1 MPSSP
6 SMCLDMTDRRHP
18 FGQHGH
24 YGKGWSVWPG
34 ASRSNGSP
42 EPKTKGK
49 AFPSCDRSWGP
60 EPTITVVKEE
70 RAVANPGPEDPQA
83 ASIVQMF
90 AIEAVGDVFNP
101 TGGQPA
107 AAESPVTPHI
117 NGHETGSLNLF
128 QRRGNAALSSYG
140 PQRILDAPQRR
151 R

>member
-1 MPSSP
+1 
-6 SMCLDMTDRRHP
+6 MCLDMTDRRHP

-70 RAVANPGPEDPQA
+70 RAVANPGPEDFTARTVQQA
-83 ASIVQMF
+83 VNALWKASRS
-90 AIEAVGDVFNP
+90 
-101 TGGQPA
+101 A
-107 AAESPVTPHI
+107 ARNDKWLPLSRQSSRGTTPI
-117 NGHETGSLNLF
+117 K
-128 QRRGNAALSSYG
+128 NAWLWS
-140 PQRILDAPQRR
+140 
-151 R
+151 